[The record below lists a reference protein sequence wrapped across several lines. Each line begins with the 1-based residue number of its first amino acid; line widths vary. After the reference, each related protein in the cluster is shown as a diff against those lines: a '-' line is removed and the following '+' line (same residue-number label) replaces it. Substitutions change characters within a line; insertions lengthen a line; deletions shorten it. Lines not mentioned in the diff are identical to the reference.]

1 MRKILVAFAIVF
13 ALLLLS
19 HASASTALAAAPT
32 YHTVC
37 RGETL
42 YSIANHYG
50 VSSWTLAYANGIWN
64 PNLIYVGQMLMIPY
78 GGYCPSCGYHPKP
91 QPIPYPQHPTYGC
104 NYWVRYGDT
113 MIGIARRYG
122 IDAWVLARANGIYN
136 LNWIFAGQRLVI
148 PGCQAHIY

>member
-1 MRKILVAFAIVF
+1 MRKILVAFVIVF

-19 HASASTALAAAPT
+19 HASAGTALAAAPT
-32 YHTVC
+32 TYHCVQ
-37 RGETL
+37 RGETM

-50 VSSWTLAYANGIWN
+50 ISSWSLAYANGIWN
-64 PNLIYVGQMLMIPY
+64 PNLIYVGQTLMIPR

-91 QPIPYPQHPTYGC
+91 VPYHPRPNYGC

-122 IDAWVLARANGIYN
+122 VDAWVLARANGIYN
-136 LNWIFAGQRLVI
+136 LNWIYAGQRLVI
-148 PGCQAHIY
+148 PGCHIY